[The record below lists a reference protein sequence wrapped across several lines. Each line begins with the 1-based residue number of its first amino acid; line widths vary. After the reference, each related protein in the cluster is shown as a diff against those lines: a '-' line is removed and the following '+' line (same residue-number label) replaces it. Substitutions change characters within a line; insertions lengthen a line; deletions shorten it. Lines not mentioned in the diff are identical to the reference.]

1 MDFIKPNSIKN
12 IHKLSIAPM
21 MDCTDKHFRMI
32 MRKIS
37 SKALLYT
44 EMIVAQS
51 LVFTDKKENFLD
63 FNDEE
68 HPISIQFGGD
78 DPKILKEAAQMA
90 QDWGYD
96 EINFNV
102 GCPSPRVCSGNFGA
116 SLMKEP
122 EKAAKCVES
131 LKNNCNLPVTI
142 KHRIGIDN
150 DDSFTNLNNFV
161 RIIANAGADR
171 FTVHARKAILKGLN
185 PKQNR
190 TIPPL
195 NYDVVKKEL
204 EDFDTVIIATGV
216 HPREPSIDGLDHQ
229 HVYYYKD
236 ILKGG
241 ADIGSSIAIVG
252 AGGIG
257 FDVAEFLSSENR
269 RAGNFQS
276 LPEWMT
282 EWGIGDP
289 EIYRGGLLDKDR
301 SPKPVQRKVYLLQRK
316 AQKMG
321 KNLGKTTGWIHRT
334 ALKMKGVEMISGVT
348 YHKISDKGLYISR
361 ENGEAMPELLEV
373 DTIVLCAGQVSNSEL
388 YDDLKSSGFDCYLIG
403 GAKNAGELDA
413 KRAIDQGTRL
423 ALSI

>member
-1 MDFIKPNSIKN
+1 MSYIPSNSIKN

-51 LVFTDKKENFLD
+51 LFYTNKKEDFLD
-63 FNDEE
+63 FNSDE

-78 DPKILKEAAQMA
+78 DPEILKEAARMA

-102 GCPSPRVCSGNFGA
+102 GCPSPRVCAGNFGA

-122 EKAAKCVES
+122 EKVAKCIES

-142 KHRIGIDN
+142 KHRIGVDN

-161 RIIANAGADR
+161 RCIANAGADR

-195 NYDVVKKEL
+195 KYNIVKK
-204 EDFDTVIIATGV
+204 
-216 HPREPSIDGLDHQ
+216 
-229 HVYYYKD
+229 
-236 ILKGG
+236 LKK
-241 ADIGSSIAIVG
+241 
-252 AGGIG
+252 
-257 FDVAEFLSSENR
+257 LN
-269 RAGNFQS
+269 
-276 LPEWMT
+276 
-282 EWGIGDP
+282 
-289 EIYRGGLLDKDR
+289 
-301 SPKPVQRKVYLLQRK
+301 
-316 AQKMG
+316 
-321 KNLGKTTGWIHRT
+321 
-334 ALKMKGVEMISGVT
+334 
-348 YHKISDKGLYISR
+348 
-361 ENGEAMPELLEV
+361 PELLIEINGGFKNITESLEALNYFDGV
-373 DTIVLCAGQVSNSEL
+373 MIGRSVYKHPLRWSGIDQKIYGIDRKSKSASDIIFSLIPYIEDHLSKGGKSWDICKHLINLVEGIPKAKVWRKEISNKSIKRELDIEYLVKITSEL
-388 YDDLKSSGFDCYLIG
+388 EEKGF
-403 GAKNAGELDA
+403 
-413 KRAIDQGTRL
+413 
-423 ALSI
+423 

>member
-1 MDFIKPNSIKN
+1 MNFIKPNSIKN

-37 SKALLYT
+37 SEALLYT

-51 LVFTDKKENFLD
+51 LVYTKKKENFLH

-122 EKAAKCVES
+122 EKVAKCIES

-142 KHRIGIDN
+142 KHRIGVDN
-150 DDSFTNLNNFV
+150 EDSFLNLNNFV
-161 RIIANAGADR
+161 RYIANAGADR

-190 TIPPL
+190 PIPPL
-195 NYDVVKKEL
+195 N
-204 EDFDTVIIATGV
+204 
-216 HPREPSIDGLDHQ
+216 
-229 HVYYYKD
+229 
-236 ILKGG
+236 
-241 ADIGSSIAIVG
+241 
-252 AGGIG
+252 
-257 FDVAEFLSSENR
+257 
-269 RAGNFQS
+269 
-276 LPEWMT
+276 
-282 EWGIGDP
+282 
-289 EIYRGGLLDKDR
+289 
-301 SPKPVQRKVYLLQRK
+301 
-316 AQKMG
+316 
-321 KNLGKTTGWIHRT
+321 
-334 ALKMKGVEMISGVT
+334 
-348 YHKISDKGLYISR
+348 
-361 ENGEAMPELLEV
+361 
-373 DTIVLCAGQVSNSEL
+373 
-388 YDDLKSSGFDCYLIG
+388 
-403 GAKNAGELDA
+403 
-413 KRAIDQGTRL
+413 
-423 ALSI
+423 